1 MSFTLNNQKRL
12 IRGILLIF
20 MLLLLPII
28 TGCSVGTTGLN
39 AGDIAPDFKLD
50 GLDGKTYILSNFR
63 GSPVLLNFW
72 ATWCGPCRAIGPLLE
87 KLAKEHGAEVIV
99 AKVNVDDCPALAQQF
114 DITAIPTLLFFKEGT
129 IVDTMRGLV
138 GYDALVAKVQ
148 SLK

>member
-1 MSFTLNNQKRL
+1 MENTNEVIHCDEVSFDRL
-12 IRGILLIF
+12 IN
-20 MLLLLPII
+20 
-28 TGCSVGTTGLN
+28 N
-39 AGDIAPDFKLD
+39 AKQV
-50 GLDGKTYILSNFR
+50 
-63 GSPVLLNFW
+63 VLVDFW